1 MIKQIII
8 QAAQQHDFELIHASS
23 ANLENSE
30 SMGEAIS
37 SLNEPP
43 TYMLQHS
50 GESKRFLT
58 IIECSQ
64 LISPQQLNSIA
75 LQFAP
80 DTFKSDPAFDKNT
93 DLIILHRLKLRADFT
108 KIENS
113 IFAIEENPYYFKKY
127 FLYYSDQELLLLDKH
142 NFDSISRIVMDEREF
157 SEYRDA
163 PLEPTLYSIAAR
175 IYIKLPFIR
184 IPIKES
190 ALKPLSVYV
199 EEVVSEL
206 KLEKLFNTLTDFEL
220 QPLEKIAEILINEE
234 MENLQA

>member
-8 QAAQQHDFELIHASS
+8 QAAQQHEFEIALASKTDFG
-23 ANLENSE
+23 NSE
-30 SMGEAIS
+30 TLLS
-37 SLNEPP
+37 EPP
-43 TYMLQHS
+43 TYMIQHN
-50 GESKRFLT
+50 GESKRFLA
-58 IIECSQ
+58 ILECSQ

-93 DLIILHRLKLRADFT
+93 DLIVLHRLKLRADFT
-108 KIENS
+108 KVESS

-127 FLYYSDQELLLLDKH
+127 LLYYSDQELSLL
-142 NFDSISRIVMDEREF
+142 NEQSFESISRIVMDEREF
-157 SEYRDA
+157 SEYRNT

-175 IYIKLPFIR
+175 IYIKLPFVKV
-184 IPIKES
+184 PIKES
-190 ALKPLSVYV
+190 TLKPLGVYV

-206 KLEKLFNTLTDFEL
+206 KLEKLYNTLTASEN
-220 QPLEKIAEILINEE
+220 QSLEKIAEILINEE

>member
-8 QAAQQHDFELIHASS
+8 QAAQQHEFEIALASKTD
-23 ANLENSE
+23 LENSE
-30 SMGEAIS
+30 SIGEAAS

-43 TYMLQHS
+43 TYMIQHN
-50 GESKRFLT
+50 GESKRFLV
-58 IIECSQ
+58 ILECSQ
-64 LISPQQLNSIA
+64 LIPPQQLNSIA

-93 DLIILHRLKLRADFT
+93 DLIVLHRLKLRADFT
-108 KIENS
+108 KIEGS

-127 FLYYSDQELLLLDKH
+127 LLYYSDQELALL
-142 NFDSISRIVMDEREF
+142 NEQSFESISRIVMDEREF
-157 SEYRDA
+157 SEYRNA

-175 IYIKLPFIR
+175 IYIKLPFVKV
-184 IPIKES
+184 PIKES
-190 ALKPLSVYV
+190 TLKPLSVYV

-206 KLEKLFNTLTDFEL
+206 KLENLYNTLTNPEN
-220 QPLEKIAEILINEE
+220 QSLEKIAEILINEE